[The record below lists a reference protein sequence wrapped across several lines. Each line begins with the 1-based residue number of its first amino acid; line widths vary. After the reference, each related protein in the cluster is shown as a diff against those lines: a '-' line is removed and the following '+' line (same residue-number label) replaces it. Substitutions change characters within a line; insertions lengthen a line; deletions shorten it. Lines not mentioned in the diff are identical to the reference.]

1 MKGYKGFDKDL
12 KCRDMQY
19 EVGKTYEENE
29 AKLCK
34 KGLHFCEEPF
44 DVLTYYGFM
53 ENVKSSRFCEVE
65 ADEVSDETS
74 NDDTKRVAKKLTIGA
89 EIGIPGLVK
98 AQIEYVKA
106 KVTESVEK
114 GESEAATAGNYGAAT
129 AGYKGAATAGNY
141 GAATSRGCSS
151 SGENG
156 LSVARGNNVKVKG
169 GIGAVIVIVEED
181 EDSYD
186 IKEWKSAVV
195 DGENIKPDTWFRL
208 IDGKFTEVTDDD

>member
-129 AGYKGAATAGNY
+129 
-141 GAATSRGCSS
+141 SRGCSS